1 MCGIAGE
8 VGYEQALSL
17 PGAKRMQ
24 AVLRRRG
31 PDQEGI
37 FQSPH
42 ALLVHTRL
50 CVIDPENGRQPMT
63 ARREG
68 RTCTLVYNGE
78 LYNTEE
84 LRRSLLLAGWTFR
97 GHSDTEVLLKAYIEW
112 GPACVEK
119 CNGIFAFAVWEA
131 ETETLF
137 LARDRMGVKPL
148 FYALTPEG
156 GLVFASELKALLQH
170 PAMPPEVDQDGVAEL
185 LLIGPG
191 RTPGAGVVR
200 NVRELLPGQ
209 WGIFSR

>member
-112 GPACVEK
+112 GPACVERGRRK
-119 CNGIFAFAVWEA
+119 RRGGAAVDRPRPDAGDGRLSTYPGIAAGPVGHLQPPRTA
-131 ETETLF
+131 APHL
-137 LARDRMGVKPL
+137 
-148 FYALTPEG
+148 
-156 GLVFASELKALLQH
+156 LVPH
-170 PAMPPEVDQDGVAEL
+170 CPAPHGK
-185 LLIGPG
+185 
-191 RTPGAGVVR
+191 
-200 NVRELLPGQ
+200 
-209 WGIFSR
+209 